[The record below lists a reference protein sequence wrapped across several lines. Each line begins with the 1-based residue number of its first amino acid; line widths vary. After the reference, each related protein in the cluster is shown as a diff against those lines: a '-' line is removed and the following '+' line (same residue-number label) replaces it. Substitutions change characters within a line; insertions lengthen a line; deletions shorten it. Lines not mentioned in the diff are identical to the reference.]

1 MVNSVFNIFNNI
13 GYNSITDLYVLHRID
28 AITNLVIVVMVFYLV
43 TQKKKLLNPVDEA
56 SSIFQ
61 KEELDFE

>member
-1 MVNSVFNIFNNI
+1 MATTALLIAMFFIESMRSQILF
-13 GYNSITDLYVLHRID
+13 TC
-28 AITNLVIVVMVFYLV
+28 IVVAIVMIFYVV
-43 TQKKKLLNPVDEA
+43 TQKKKSPNPVDEA

>member
-1 MVNSVFNIFNNI
+1 MFFIESMRSQILF
-13 GYNSITDLYVLHRID
+13 TC
-28 AITNLVIVVMVFYLV
+28 IVVAIVMIFYVV
-43 TQKKKLLNPVDEA
+43 TQKKKSPNPVDEA